1 MIYDAYRTN
10 RLRTEFSI
18 QTRLK
23 TDFSPTSHEPVK
35 TPSNQKL
42 TGNDISLFLQI
53 VLFLAWKDIGVPERF
68 GWHGEIFGPPDD
80 QPEQSVT
87 VHESLLT

>member
-1 MIYDAYRTN
+1 MMYEPA
-10 RLRTEFSI
+10 
-18 QTRLK
+18 K
-23 TDFSPTSHEPVK
+23 TTSK
-35 TPSNQKL
+35 QKL

-68 GWHGEIFGPPDD
+68 GWHGEIFGPPGPPDD
-80 QPEQSVT
+80 PPEQSVT